1 MQVRLNDGT
10 VLNAIVV
17 YGRREHF
24 QGTNRDTL
32 EFHFSPDEV
41 TFSELETLFGD
52 EGKTSKVYII
62 DNDNEE
68 NLHEHYTI
76 RTGLAL
82 KQIEIAP
89 ETADSPAQYESR
101 IVVELAQLTYSE
113 RMQLELQ
120 EADLDNKEAI
130 ATLYEMFLGG
140 SVIHG

>member
-52 EGKTSKVYII
+52 ESKTSKII
-62 DNDNEE
+62 IVDENEE
-68 NLHEHYTI
+68 NLHEHYVI
-76 RTGLAL
+76 RKSLSL
-82 KQIEIAP
+82 KQVEIAP
-89 ETADSPAQYESR
+89 GDAETPPQYESR
-101 IVVELAQLTYSE
+101 FVVEMAQLTYSE
-113 RMQLELQ
+113 RQQQNLQ